1 MKLQSN
7 MMMFTRVVGIVYG
20 LWFFLAPTS
29 YFSLMLVPQ
38 EMVNDLGIG
47 QTQQVGLALFGIVWW
62 IYRTASFIA
71 PDNCSEFMMT
81 HAGGW
86 GIFAAGGLFLT
97 VTSGVPLGENP
108 FFYQSVAFLFITLA
122 FYAKRTPS
130 GTEATS

>member
-7 MMMFTRVVGIVYG
+7 MMMFTRVAGIIYG

-38 EMVNDLGIG
+38 ELVNELGIG
-47 QTQQVGLALFGIVWW
+47 QTQQIGLALFGIVWW
-62 IYRTASFIA
+62 IYRTASLIT
-71 PDNCSEFMMT
+71 PGNCSDFMMT

-97 VTSGVPLGENP
+97 ITSSVPLAENP
-108 FFYQSVAFLFITLA
+108 FFFQSVAFVILALA
-122 FYAKRTPS
+122 FYAKRTPNEV
-130 GTEATS
+130 EATD

>member
-7 MMMFTRVVGIVYG
+7 MMMFTRVAGIIYG

-38 EMVNDLGIG
+38 ELVNELGIG
-47 QTQQVGLALFGIVWW
+47 QTKQIGLALFGIVWW
-62 IYRTASFIA
+62 IYRTASLITS
-71 PDNCSEFMMT
+71 DNCSEFMMT

-97 VTSGVPLGENP
+97 ITSGVPVAENP
-108 FFYQSVAFLFITLA
+108 FFYQSVTFLIIALA

-130 GTEATS
+130 EADAVN